1 MSAARSWSAVIT
13 EHARVVAQLEPLA
26 PVLDRMAE
34 ALIAALRG
42 GRRVYILG
50 NGGSAADAQHIAA
63 ELLGRFKR
71 DRRALPA
78 IALTTDSSCLTAIG
92 NDLGFEC
99 VFARQVEG
107 LVQPGDVVWALST
120 SGNSPNVL
128 AAVRTASQR
137 GAVTIGFTGS
147 SGGELA
153 ALCTHLLRVPHDAS
167 DRIQECHALAYHY
180 LCERVE
186 AALG

>member
-99 VFARQVEG
+99 VCAEHEWEFAERACG
-107 LVQPGDVVWALST
+107 GADRFAARRGDDRLYGFIRRRA
-120 SGNSPNVL
+120 G
-128 AAVRTASQR
+128 
-137 GAVTIGFTGS
+137 GAVYPPAASAARCIRS
-147 SGGELA
+147 HSGMSRAGISLP
-153 ALCTHLLRVPHDAS
+153 LRA
-167 DRIQECHALAYHY
+167 RRGGT
-180 LCERVE
+180 RV
-186 AALG
+186 A